1 MIMKMNRL
9 KITACATL
17 ASLTFTACSTEPGQR
32 ATMEETITQDEA
44 ADKVKEHIDGV
55 MSSLPDEA
63 ELETRQGMNYA
74 SCDDPTDGGPK
85 DRVTVSERLWIRGLP
100 SEENESNIELMHD
113 YWANN
118 GYQVIHDLR
127 PDELFVTVENETDAF
142 NVSVQVSDE
151 GSLSIG
157 ASSPCV
163 WPEGTPKP

>member
-1 MIMKMNRL
+1 MTLTSRL
-9 KITACATL
+9 VCVVTLGLALSACG
-17 ASLTFTACSTEPGQR
+17 S
-32 ATMEETITQDEA
+32 TQDGNTEMNESMTQGEA
-44 ADKVKEHIDGV
+44 ATKVQEHIDGV

-63 ELETRQGMNYA
+63 ELEKRQGMIFA

-85 DRVTVSERLWIRGLP
+85 DRVTVGERLWIRGLP

>member
-1 MIMKMNRL
+1 MNRL
-9 KITACATL
+9 KIATYISMTAL
-17 ASLTFTACSTEPGQR
+17 ILTTCSTGCGPRTG
-32 ATMEETITQDEA
+32 MEETITQDEA

-63 ELETRQGMNYA
+63 ELKTRQGMGAA

-85 DRVTVSERLWIRGLP
+85 DRVTVGEMLWIRGLP
-100 SEENESNIELMHD
+100 TEENETNIELMYE
-113 YWANN
+113 YWTNN

-127 PDELFVTVENETDAF
+127 PDELFVTVVNETDAF
-142 NVSVQVSDE
+142 NVSVQTSDE

-163 WPEGTPKP
+163 WPKGTPNF